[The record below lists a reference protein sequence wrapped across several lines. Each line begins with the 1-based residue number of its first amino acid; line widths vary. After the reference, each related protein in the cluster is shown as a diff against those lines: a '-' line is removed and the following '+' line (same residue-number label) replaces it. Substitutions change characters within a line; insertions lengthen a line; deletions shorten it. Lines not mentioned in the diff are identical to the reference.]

1 MWILRCIERDHEADC
16 FKFWLFNSSKKKDG
30 IYDKIMNLSQIRSNA
45 AAKKGN
51 TYSIFDL
58 NNGLDLIVTLT
69 RTADNKTAIQIVDE
83 GIPSPLTDNMELGMK
98 WINDKKKWYD
108 VYTVKSYDYM
118 SIIAMG
124 GIPVYDKELGKYVDK
139 EEMIKAK
146 EEAEQKR
153 IENELTEETTDFSKI
168 VTNKDIIIDGT
179 TTTASTENAE
189 NNNEEDEEDLPF

>member
-1 MWILRCIERDHEADC
+1 
-16 FKFWLFNSSKKKDG
+16 
-30 IYDKIMNLSQIRSNA
+30 
-45 AAKKGN
+45 
-51 TYSIFDL
+51 
-58 NNGLDLIVTLT
+58 
-69 RTADNKTAIQIVDE
+69 
-83 GIPSPLTDNMELGMK
+83 MK
-98 WINDKKKWYD
+98 WINDEKKWYD